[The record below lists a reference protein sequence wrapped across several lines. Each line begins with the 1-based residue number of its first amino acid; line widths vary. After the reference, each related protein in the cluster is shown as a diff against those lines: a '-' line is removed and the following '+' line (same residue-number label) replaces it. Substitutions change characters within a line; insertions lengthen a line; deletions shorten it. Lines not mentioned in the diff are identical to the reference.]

1 MAFLFLAFV
10 FLFFLSLFL
19 SFVLSLK
26 PRCAR
31 GDALMLR
38 RHQQLWDSNPL
49 TCKHWQCL
57 QREIVRR

>member
-19 SFVLSLK
+19 FVLSFK

-49 TCKHWQCL
+49 PCKRWQCL
-57 QREIVRR
+57 QGETLRR